1 MLLKIVMVLRL
12 IAFMVLMYLAFAWFV
27 ERKST
32 NPEGKIRAFFRIVC
46 SPVAVPVSRMLGPGA
61 SYQRVLV
68 VSMVARRRNLGR
80 CSSVLNQLLDPAV
93 NGRTNPP
100 RCSTTAG

>member
-32 NPEGKIRAFFRIVC
+32 NPQGKIRAFFRIVC
-46 SPVAVPVSRMLGPGA
+46 APIAVPVSRRLRPGT
-61 SYQRVLV
+61 SYERVLV
-68 VSMVARRRNLGR
+68 VSMLLVGATWAMLIA
-80 CSSVLNQLLDPAV
+80 LNEFLV
-93 NGRTNPP
+93 R
-100 RCSTTAG
+100 

>member
-32 NPEGKIRAFFRIVC
+32 NPQGKIRAFFRIVC
-46 SPVAVPVSRMLGPGA
+46 APIAVPVSRRLRPGT
-61 SYQRVLV
+61 SYERVLV
-68 VSMVARRRNLGR
+68 VSMLVVGATWAMLIA
-80 CSSVLNQLLDPAV
+80 LNEFLV
-93 NGRTNPP
+93 R
-100 RCSTTAG
+100 

>member
-32 NPEGKIRAFFRIVC
+32 NPQGKIRAFFRIVC
-46 SPVAVPVSRMLGPGA
+46 APINVPVAKRMGPGT
-61 SYQRVLV
+61 SYQRVLA
-68 VSMVARRRNLGR
+68 VSMPVVGTAWA
-80 CSSVLNQLLDPAV
+80 VLIGLHYLLV
-93 NGRTNPP
+93 R
-100 RCSTTAG
+100 

>member
-12 IAFMVLMYLAFAWFV
+12 IAFMVLMYLALAWFV

-46 SPVAVPVSRMLGPGA
+46 SPVAVPVWRMLGSGA
-61 SYQRVLV
+61 SYERVLV
-68 VSMVARRRNLGR
+68 VSMLLVGATWAMLIA
-80 CSSVLNQLLDPAV
+80 LNEFLV
-93 NGRTNPP
+93 R
-100 RCSTTAG
+100 

>member
-27 ERKST
+27 ERRST

-46 SPVAVPVSRMLGPGA
+46 APIAVPVARKLGPGVG
-61 SYQRVLV
+61 YQKVLV
-68 VSMVARRRNLGR
+68 VSMALVGAAWA
-80 CSSVLNQLLDPAV
+80 VLILV
-93 NGRTNPP
+93 NWLMVR
-100 RCSTTAG
+100 A

>member
-12 IAFMVLMYLAFAWFV
+12 VAFMVLMYLALAWFV
-27 ERKST
+27 ERRST

-46 SPVAVPVSRMLGPGA
+46 APVAVPVSRMLGPGA

-68 VSMVARRRNLGR
+68 VSMVVVGAVWALLI
-80 CSSVLNQLLDPAV
+80 VLNQLLIRP
-93 NGRTNPP
+93 
-100 RCSTTAG
+100 

>member
-32 NPEGKIRAFFRIVC
+32 NPQGKIRAFFRIVC
-46 SPVAVPVSRMLGPGA
+46 APIAVPVSRRLRPGT
-61 SYQRVLV
+61 SYERVLV
-68 VSMVARRRNLGR
+68 VSMLVVGAIWAMLIA
-80 CSSVLNQLLDPAV
+80 LNEFLV
-93 NGRTNPP
+93 R
-100 RCSTTAG
+100 

>member
-46 SPVAVPVSRMLGPGA
+46 APIAVPVSRRLRPGT
-61 SYQRVLV
+61 SYERVLV
-68 VSMVARRRNLGR
+68 VSMVLVGAIWAMLIA
-80 CSSVLNQLLDPAV
+80 LNEFLV
-93 NGRTNPP
+93 R
-100 RCSTTAG
+100 

>member
-68 VSMVARRRNLGR
+68 VSMVVVGAVWALLI
-80 CSSVLNQLLDPAV
+80 VLNQLLIRP
-93 NGRTNPP
+93 
-100 RCSTTAG
+100 

>member
-32 NPEGKIRAFFRIVC
+32 NPQGKIRAFFRIVC
-46 SPVAVPVSRMLGPGA
+46 APIAVPVSRRLRPGT
-61 SYQRVLV
+61 SYERVLV
-68 VSMVARRRNLGR
+68 VSMLVVGAIWAMLI
-80 CSSVLNQLLDPAV
+80 AV
-93 NGRTNPP
+93 N
-100 RCSTTAG
+100 AFLVQ

>member
-32 NPEGKIRAFFRIVC
+32 NPQGKIRAFFHIVC
-46 SPVAVPVSRMLGPGA
+46 APVAVPVSRWLRPGT
-61 SYQRVLV
+61 SYERVLV
-68 VSMVARRRNLGR
+68 VSMVLVGAIWAMLIA
-80 CSSVLNQLLDPAV
+80 LNEFLV
-93 NGRTNPP
+93 R
-100 RCSTTAG
+100 

>member
-12 IAFMVLMYLAFAWFV
+12 IAFMVIMYLAFAWFV

-46 SPVAVPVSRMLGPGA
+46 APIAVPVSRRLRPGT
-61 SYQRVLV
+61 SYERVLV
-68 VSMVARRRNLGR
+68 VSMVLVGAIWAMLIA
-80 CSSVLNQLLDPAV
+80 LNEFLV
-93 NGRTNPP
+93 R
-100 RCSTTAG
+100 

>member
-32 NPEGKIRAFFRIVC
+32 NPQGKIRAFFRIVC
-46 SPVAVPVSRMLGPGA
+46 APVAVPVSRRMRPGT
-61 SYQRVLV
+61 SYERVLV
-68 VSMVARRRNLGR
+68 VSMLLVGATWAMLIA
-80 CSSVLNQLLDPAV
+80 LNEFLV
-93 NGRTNPP
+93 R
-100 RCSTTAG
+100 

>member
-12 IAFMVLMYLAFAWFV
+12 VAFMVLMYLAIAWFV
-27 ERKST
+27 ERRST

-46 SPVAVPVSRMLGPGA
+46 APVAVPVWRMLGSGA

-68 VSMVARRRNLGR
+68 VSMGIVGAAWAVLIA
-80 CSSVLNQLLDPAV
+80 LNQLLIRP
-93 NGRTNPP
+93 
-100 RCSTTAG
+100 

>member
-32 NPEGKIRAFFRIVC
+32 NPQGKIRAFFRIVC
-46 SPVAVPVSRMLGPGA
+46 APIAVPVSRRLRPGT
-61 SYQRVLV
+61 SYERVLV
-68 VSMVARRRNLGR
+68 VSMLVVAAIWAMLIA
-80 CSSVLNQLLDPAV
+80 LNEFLV
-93 NGRTNPP
+93 R
-100 RCSTTAG
+100 

>member
-27 ERKST
+27 ERRST

-46 SPVAVPVSRMLGPGA
+46 APVTVPVARRMAPGT

-68 VSMVARRRNLGR
+68 VSMMVVGAAWA
-80 CSSVLNQLLDPAV
+80 VLIGLNYLLI
-93 NGRTNPP
+93 R
-100 RCSTTAG
+100 

>member
-27 ERKST
+27 ERRST

-46 SPVAVPVSRMLGPGA
+46 APVAVPVAKRMAPGT

-68 VSMVARRRNLGR
+68 VSMLVVGAVWA
-80 CSSVLNQLLDPAV
+80 VLIGLNYLLI
-93 NGRTNPP
+93 R
-100 RCSTTAG
+100 

>member
-32 NPEGKIRAFFRIVC
+32 NPQGKIRAFFHIVC
-46 SPVAVPVSRMLGPGA
+46 APVAVPVSRWLRPGT
-61 SYQRVLV
+61 SYERVLV
-68 VSMVARRRNLGR
+68 VSMLVVGATWAMLIA
-80 CSSVLNQLLDPAV
+80 LNEFLV
-93 NGRTNPP
+93 R
-100 RCSTTAG
+100 

>member
-27 ERKST
+27 ERRST

-46 SPVAVPVSRMLGPGA
+46 APVAVPVSRMLGPGA

-68 VSMVARRRNLGR
+68 VSMVLVGAIWAMLIGVNH
-80 CSSVLNQLLDPAV
+80 LLV
-93 NGRTNPP
+93 Q
-100 RCSTTAG
+100 S